1 MSAGCVCDVTD
12 LNTTNVYL
20 FDQEGA
26 RRLLAISLC
35 FLNYSQINVVSKSAQ
50 SLRCQPSKIT
60 RNRFVR
66 AATAAVRSRFHVS
79 LGIDFQS
86 SQGSP
91 TNCYTIGARYHHGE
105 QQQSSTAH
113 CHNGRPSRSGSRHQ
127 RRAICKRRFED
138 LIRRSAIPC
147 RAAVR
152 MNERLCQTTLSND
165 PVDQCE
171 YYTDGM
177 IQGNCRRRECNS
189 LLSLTRSHR
198 RRLLRST
205 PNGPRLV
212 YQLQE
217 ASAR

>member
-1 MSAGCVCDVTD
+1 MSAGFVCDVTN

-20 FDQEGA
+20 FDREGA
-26 RRLLAISLC
+26 WNLVAISLY
-35 FLNYSQINVVSKSAQ
+35 FPNYSQINVVSKSAQ
-50 SLRCQPSKIT
+50 SRRCQFSKIT

-66 AATAAVRSRFHVS
+66 AATAAVRSRSLVS
-79 LGIDFQS
+79 TFPIDFQS

-152 MNERLCQTTLSND
+152 MNERLCQTTLLINAN
-165 PVDQCE
+165 
-171 YYTDGM
+171 T
-177 IQGNCRRRECNS
+177 I
-189 LLSLTRSHR
+189 LT
-198 RRLLRST
+198 
-205 PNGPRLV
+205 
-212 YQLQE
+212 E
-217 ASAR
+217 